1 MSSEESNK
9 TSKQMPLQDSVYDDL
24 LDKGNEIGPD
34 VTDMLWTAAKK
45 EALRNN
51 KENNKLC

>member
-9 TSKQMPLQDSVYDDL
+9 TSKQMPSQDSVYDDL

-34 VTDMLWTAAKK
+34 VTDMLWTAARK

>member
-1 MSSEESNK
+1 MSLEESNK
-9 TSKQMPLQDSVYDDL
+9 TSKQMPSQDSVYDDL

-34 VTDMLWTAAKK
+34 VTDMLWTAARK

>member
-34 VTDMLWTAAKK
+34 VTDMLWTAARK